1 MPKRESVWKTLFVFF
16 LTMTGVLAAFAL
28 ANFLEATFGLVPA
41 VTIMCALLILGLLVP
56 VIFRAAWKLWNDGKS
71 RGASIGERLF
81 DISELILLP
90 IGLLVS
96 KGASWILGAGAI
108 VAAIFII
115 GLLIAGIASLPVSA
129 AIIIGALIISSSNKR
144 R

>member
-1 MPKRESVWKTLFVFF
+1 
-16 LTMTGVLAAFAL
+16 MTGVLAAFAL